1 MASSK
6 NSSNMTNRLILV
18 VAGMLVLSALAYF
31 SIKYFSEKSENQKK
45 SNQISQLNTEILDLE
60 EQIFELNNDLE
71 EKDMDLAA
79 KEKKIEDNKIQI
91 KDLLARLNEAKE
103 RDKTQTDLIRGY
115 ENRLKELEGLLE
127 NYQNQITFLK
137 DQNLLLTGQVDSLQV
152 TQIRLQEEYLSLKAN
167 NDENLEELE
176 QTVEKASVL
185 RAADYQYFS
194 VNKKGKIK
202 EETDFRR
209 RTLKDMRICFT
220 IFENLVAKS
229 GLRDVYLVLE
239 NPDGSPNTNFGD
251 GYSGTF
257 RTNGQEISYSA
268 KALLDYNRRSQQ
280 VCIDYSPE
288 IDQKFEKGTHKFRI
302 YTDGRLIGQSDFE
315 VK

>member
-1 MASSK
+1 
-6 NSSNMTNRLILV
+6 MTNRLILV

-31 SIKYFSEKSENQKK
+31 SIKYFSEKSNNEKK

-79 KEKKIEDNKIQI
+79 KEKKVEDNKIQI
-91 KDLLARLNEAKE
+91 KDLLARLNSAKQK
-103 RDKTQTDLIRGY
+103 DKTQTDLIRGY
-115 ENRLKELEGLLE
+115 ENRLKELEGLLA
-127 NYQNQITFLK
+127 NYESQITFLK

-152 TQIRLQEEYLSLKAN
+152 TQIRMQEEYLTLKAS
-167 NDENLEELE
+167 NDENLQELE

-185 RAADYQYFS
+185 KAANYRFFS
-194 VNKKGKIK
+194 VSKKGKQK
-202 EETDFRR
+202 QEAEFRR
-209 RTLKDMRICFT
+209 RSLKDMKICFT
-220 IFENLVAKS
+220 ILGNLVAKA
-229 GLRDVYLVLE
+229 GLRDIYVVMK

-257 RTNGQEISYSA
+257 TTEGQEISYSA
-268 KALLDYNRRSQQ
+268 KALLDYNRSAQQ
-280 VCIDYSPE
+280 ICVDFSP
-288 IDQKFEKGTHKFRI
+288 DASASKFQKGTHNIRV
-302 YTDGRLIGQSDFE
+302 YTEGNLIGQSSFS